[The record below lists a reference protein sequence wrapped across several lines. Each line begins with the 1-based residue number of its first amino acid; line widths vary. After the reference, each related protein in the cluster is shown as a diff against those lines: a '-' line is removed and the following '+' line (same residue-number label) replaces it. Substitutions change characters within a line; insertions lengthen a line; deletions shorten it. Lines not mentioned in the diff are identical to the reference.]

1 MIHQKS
7 IVILISL
14 SDIRILDI
22 LDIVIVAYLIF
33 MLYKLL
39 RGTMA
44 MNIFMGVV
52 LFYLVYLLV
61 DFLEM
66 PLLKTVLGTF
76 VSIGF
81 LILVIIFQPEV
92 RRFLLLTGN
101 NMKGRLKFLDNYF
114 GWSKSSKSYENEASV
129 NEILKAVEKL
139 AKTRTGALLVL
150 TDEFGWRNYASNG
163 IELNANV
170 DSNLIESI
178 FFKNSPLHDGAAII
192 AGDKILAASC
202 VLPISQNKTISQDL
216 GLRHRAALGITENTS
231 ALALLVSEETGNIS
245 IARDGKLMD
254 SLSTDQLKN
263 ELLKKL
269 H

>member
-1 MIHQKS
+1 
-7 IVILISL
+7 
-14 SDIRILDI
+14 
-22 LDIVIVAYLIF
+22 
-33 MLYKLL
+33 
-39 RGTMA
+39 MA
-44 MNIFMGVV
+44 MNIFIGVV

-114 GWSKSSKSYENEASV
+114 GWSNSSRTYENEAAV
-129 NEILKAVEKL
+129 DQILKAVVKL
-139 AKTRTGALLVL
+139 SKTNTGALLVL
-150 TDEFGWRNYASNG
+150 TDEFGWNNYASNG
-163 IELNANV
+163 IEINANV
-170 DSNLIESI
+170 DANLIESI

-192 AGDKILAASC
+192 AGDQILAASC
-202 VLPISQNKTISQDL
+202 VLPISQNNTISQDL
-216 GLRHRAALGITENTS
+216 GLRHRAAIGITENTS
-231 ALALLVSEETGNIS
+231 ALALLVSEETGKIS
-245 IARDGKLMD
+245 LAKDGKLMMD
-254 SLSTDQLKN
+254 LSADQIKN
-263 ELLKKL
+263 KLLKKL